1 MTTLISVFNI
11 DVRLTNVDPEKEKR
25 KDSGKKGHLVT
36 TAAGVRVEDE
46 DTESGEQ
53 EPENDM
59 DSGKMDAYE
68 LENESDACESG
79 DKREC
84 TSRIGAESGRSSILG
99 FDRIIFCTGFRFS
112 FADPPPL
119 KKIKQEE
126 SVTMDDNEN
135 KENKKKEEEESLT
148 PGNPITLKKQ
158 IFDIAVRPEL
168 DGTQKYPKLNYDYS
182 SRNVKG
188 LYFAGALTHELDY
201 KRGAGGFIHGF
212 RYTSRALVRIL
223 NHRLPRHSKGSTS
236 WPSKLLNKNEFV
248 SGDHM
253 LSRINSMAGP
263 YQMFAEL
270 CDLIVFEADEK
281 ICKNE
286 KKRKLKNKFE
296 KSGVNEEQKK
306 KEENNIVFAK
316 YYEEMPVSF
325 MAEFVTKHLKKSKY
339 MSVCFEY
346 GHGKFSDMD
355 TLHHKYIGTR
365 FGPIAESIGMPHL
378 MDQDGGGDPFGGR
391 GSGTNRP
398 SKRMGP
404 TGAGVDSNFLHP
416 VISLYD
422 TDDEES
428 IESVEKIAK
437 VM

>member
-1 MTTLISVFNI
+1 M
-11 DVRLTNVDPEKEKR
+11 D
-25 KDSGKKGHLVT
+25 KK
-36 TAAGVRVEDE
+36 ADE
-46 DTESGEQ
+46 
-53 EPENDM
+53 
-59 DSGKMDAYE
+59 
-68 LENESDACESG
+68 
-79 DKREC
+79 
-84 TSRIGAESGRSSILG
+84 
-99 FDRIIFCTGFRFS
+99 
-112 FADPPPL
+112 
-119 KKIKQEE
+119 EE
-126 SVTMDDNEN
+126 E
-135 KENKKKEEEESLT
+135 EEEEEESLT
-148 PGNPITLKKQ
+148 TTTPKKQ

-168 DGTQKYPKLNYDYS
+168 DGTQKYPKLSYDYS

-223 NHRLPRHSKGSTS
+223 NHRLPRTSKGSTP
-236 WPSKLLNKNEFV
+236 WPSTLLNKNEFI
-248 SGDHM
+248 SGEYM

-286 KKRKLKNKFE
+286 KKRKLKNKFNNNRHGHGSRDNVENEQE
-296 KSGVNEEQKK
+296 KKD
-306 KEENNIVFAK
+306 EENKIVFAK
-316 YYEEMPVSF
+316 YYQEMPVSF

-365 FGPIAESIGMPHL
+365 FGPIAESIGMSHL
-378 MDQDGGGDPFGGR
+378 MDQDGGQDGGDPFGGS
-391 GSGTNRP
+391 GSGRGTNRP

-416 VISLYD
+416 VISLFD
-422 TDDEES
+422 LDDEEQ
-428 IESVEKIAK
+428 IEAVETIAK
-437 VM
+437 VMYEDDSHLFKIAKMQQQQGGGGGPQGQGGGRDPSLLLSHLVKAHNILYPM

>member
-1 MTTLISVFNI
+1 M
-11 DVRLTNVDPEKEKR
+11 D
-25 KDSGKKGHLVT
+25 KK
-36 TAAGVRVEDE
+36 ADE
-46 DTESGEQ
+46 
-53 EPENDM
+53 
-59 DSGKMDAYE
+59 
-68 LENESDACESG
+68 
-79 DKREC
+79 
-84 TSRIGAESGRSSILG
+84 
-99 FDRIIFCTGFRFS
+99 
-112 FADPPPL
+112 
-119 KKIKQEE
+119 EE
-126 SVTMDDNEN
+126 
-135 KENKKKEEEESLT
+135 EEEESLT
-148 PGNPITLKKQ
+148 TTTPKKQ

-168 DGTQKYPKLNYDYS
+168 DGTQKYPKLSYDYS

-223 NHRLPRHSKGSTS
+223 NHRLPRTSKGSTP
-236 WPSKLLNKNEFV
+236 WPSTLLNKNEFI
-248 SGDHM
+248 SGEYM

-286 KKRKLKNKFE
+286 KKRKLKNKFNNNRHGGHGSRDNVENEQE
-296 KSGVNEEQKK
+296 KKD
-306 KEENNIVFAK
+306 EENKIVFAK
-316 YYEEMPVSF
+316 YYQEMPVSF

-365 FGPIAESIGMPHL
+365 FGPIAESIGMSHL
-378 MDQDGGGDPFGGR
+378 MDQDGGQDGGDPFGGS
-391 GSGTNRP
+391 GSGRGTNRP

>member
-1 MTTLISVFNI
+1 MLQNT
-11 DVRLTNVDPEKEKR
+11 
-25 KDSGKKGHLVT
+25 
-36 TAAGVRVEDE
+36 
-46 DTESGEQ
+46 
-53 EPENDM
+53 
-59 DSGKMDAYE
+59 
-68 LENESDACESG
+68 
-79 DKREC
+79 
-84 TSRIGAESGRSSILG
+84 GAESGRSSILG

-126 SVTMDDNEN
+126 SVTKKMDNEN
-135 KENKKKEEEESLT
+135 KENTKKEEEESLT

-223 NHRLPRHSKGSTS
+223 NHRLPRQSKGSTS

-296 KSGVNEEQKK
+296 KSGGVNEKK
-306 KEENNIVFAK
+306 EKEENNIVFAK

-391 GSGTNRP
+391 GTSRGTNRP